1 MRQRKK
7 SGPSL
12 GYASR
17 EASDQS
23 TSSRSVVDGEH
34 AGSRSVR
41 SDASSMSSIQGEKSD
56 SRRIKR
62 LAAVS
67 AVSVAVALVS
77 VAYGTW
83 SVLSAQSAVDAV
95 GADAQPTLIAKGD
108 IQAGSEL
115 ERSALEVRMVPR
127 GLRVASALSG
137 ETLSEGR
144 SIVGKRVLV
153 SLSAGSQITPELV
166 AGVEGGDRLAS
177 SLEAGMQAVTVGVD
191 AESGLA
197 GQLYPSDRVRV
208 VALEGV
214 MSGETHLATIC
225 DNVRVLSLDGSR
237 SRGDAG
243 YTSVTLEVTPSQAD
257 AVRAA
262 QYAGKVSFVLV
273 SGLDDLS
280 LPGGVNPAVGEEATN
295 G

>member
-1 MRQRKK
+1 MQQRRK
-7 SGPSL
+7 SGPSS

-23 TSSRSVVDGEH
+23 TSNRSVIDSEY
-34 AGSRSVR
+34 AGSRSTR
-41 SDASSMSSIQGEKSD
+41 SNAAPMPLGQDETSD
-56 SRRIKR
+56 LRRIKR

-77 VAYGTW
+77 MAYGTW
-83 SVLSAQSAVDAV
+83 SVLSAQSAVEAV

-127 GLRVASALSG
+127 GLRVARALSG
-137 ETLSEGR
+137 ETLSEGGT
-144 SIVGKRVLV
+144 IVGKRVLV

-166 AGVEGGDRLAS
+166 AGVEGGDRLAA
-177 SLEAGMQAVTVGVD
+177 SLEAGMQAVTVSVD

-214 MSGETHLATIC
+214 MSGETYLTTIC
-225 DNVRVLSLDGSR
+225 DNVRVLSLDDSR
-237 SRGDAG
+237 SREDAS

-273 SGLDDLS
+273 SRLDDLS
-280 LPGGVNPAVGEEATN
+280 LPSGVDPVVGEEATN